1 MYAMLGSRPD
11 IAYAI
16 SKISQYSVNPDPT
29 HWTAVKR
36 IFRYLAGTPN
46 CGLCYGVEGSGIG
59 YTDADWGTAEDR
71 RSIGGYAFILNG
83 AAISWNSKNQSTVAL
98 SSTEA
103 EYMSL
108 TQSVKES
115 LWLQAL
121 LRDVGA
127 GRHMDE
133 MKNIKVDNQ
142 GAITLARNA
151 EFHSRT
157 KHIDIQ
163 YHFIREH
170 VERSM
175 INLHYCPTAEMTADI
190 FTKALPQP
198 AFIKHSIG
206 LGLLDHSAFLLQE
219 PTIPSPGDGIHY
231 PNNTHEVDEDGEARS
246 TGEGWCCESRE
257 LT

>member
-11 IAYAI
+11 IAYAV
-16 SKISQYSVNPDPT
+16 SKVSQYSVNPDPT

-46 CGLCYGVEGSGIG
+46 RGLCYRVQGSGIG
-59 YTDADWGTAEDR
+59 YTDADWGSAEDR
-71 RSIGGYAFILNG
+71 RSIGGYTFILNG
-83 AAISWNSKNQSTVAL
+83 AAISWISKKQSTVAL

-108 TQSVKES
+108 TQGVKES
-115 LWLQAL
+115 IWLQAI
-121 LRDVGA
+121 LRDFGA
-127 GRHMDE
+127 VLHME
-133 MKNIKVDNQ
+133 ELKNIMVDNQ
-142 GAITLARNA
+142 GAIALSRNA
-151 EFHSRT
+151 EFHART

-163 YHFIREH
+163 CHFIREH
-170 VERSM
+170 IERST
-175 INLHYCPTAEMTADI
+175 IALHYCLTTEMTAYI

-198 AFIKHSIG
+198 SFIKHSIG

-219 PTIPSPGDGIHY
+219 PAIPSLGDSGLYTESLYEHA
-231 PNNTHEVDEDGEARS
+231 DAMART
-246 TGEGWCCESRE
+246 TGEGWCCESPA